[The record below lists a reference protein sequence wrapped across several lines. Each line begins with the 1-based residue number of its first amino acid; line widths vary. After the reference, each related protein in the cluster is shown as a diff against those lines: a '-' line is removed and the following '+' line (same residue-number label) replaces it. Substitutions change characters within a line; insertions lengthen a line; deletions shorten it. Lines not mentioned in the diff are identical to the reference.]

1 MVNHHEPASLETVE
15 QANVLRDRPV
25 FICGHPKAG
34 TSLLRAV
41 LDSHPQLIVY
51 PEETRF
57 FRRTLPQLDGQAI
70 EAQIKL
76 AERAL
81 IHIFRW
87 NRAEP
92 DPSQTGF
99 DDRDYTNIPYEVV
112 RTNLEELLKSRSS
125 HPGDLLSAVVLAYG
139 MTAGA
144 LLPETSHWVEKSPY
158 NEYYANQI
166 FSWWPEARC
175 IHILRDPRDNFAS
188 YRRKHPDWNAEFFSS
203 NWSRSTDAGI
213 NNQSIFGED
222 RYWFVRFEDLA
233 RSPEEYLSRLAN
245 FLNIS
250 WNPSLIN
257 PTRAGQQWGGN
268 SMFEDQFQ
276 SISTAPLSRWKD
288 SLSQVDAEVVTTMTK
303 KLLKTWDYPN
313 DSTHQLGTK
322 MVALFRS
329 LSWPVRRSFY
339 HLRKASLAI

>member
-1 MVNHHEPASLETVE
+1 MVIHHEPASLETLE

-41 LDSHPQLIVY
+41 LDSHPQLVVY
-51 PEETRF
+51 PEETKF
-57 FRRTLPQLDGQAI
+57 FRRTLPQLDDQAF

-81 IHIFRW
+81 IHIFHW

-99 DDRDYTNIPYEVV
+99 TDRDYSSIPYEVV
-112 RTNLEELLKSRSS
+112 RTNMVELLKSRSS
-125 HPGDLLSAVVLAYG
+125 HPGDLLSAAVLAYG

-144 LLPETSHWVEKSPY
+144 SLPETSHWVEKSPY

-188 YRRKHPDWNAEFFSS
+188 YRRKHTDWNAEFFSS
-203 NWSRSTDAGI
+203 NWSRSTDAGM
-213 NNQSIFGED
+213 NNQRIFGED

-233 RSPEEYLSRLAN
+233 RSPEEYLSRLAI

-268 SMFEDQFQ
+268 SMFEDQFEH
-276 SISTAPLSRWKD
+276 ISTAPLSRWKD
-288 SLSQVDAEVVTTMTK
+288 SLSQLDAEVITLMTD
-303 KLLKTWDYPN
+303 KLLMRWDYPN
-313 DSTHQLGTK
+313 DSTHQLGTQ
-322 MVALFRS
+322 MVAQIRS
-329 LSWPVRRSFY
+329 FSWPVRRPFY
-339 HLRKASLAI
+339 HLRKTSLVT